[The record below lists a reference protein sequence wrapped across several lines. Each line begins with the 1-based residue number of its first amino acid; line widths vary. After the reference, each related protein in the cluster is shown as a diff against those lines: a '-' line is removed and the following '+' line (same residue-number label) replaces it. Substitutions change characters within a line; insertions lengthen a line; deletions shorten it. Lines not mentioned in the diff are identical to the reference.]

1 MTDPDS
7 DQGGLSRGPGGLE
20 PPTPADQR
28 EKESAPEMEN
38 ERHGGLFVMSTT
50 RFSTSASTSPVQ
62 WRLVLV
68 DLAPLMLP
76 ACL

>member
-1 MTDPDS
+1 MSPL
-7 DQGGLSRGPGGLE
+7 GACRAV
-20 PPTPADQR
+20 PTQSLPLHG
-28 EKESAPEMEN
+28 MEN